1 MEFSLIK
8 TLNGS
13 FKLAYDTD
21 YEKAKSIPL
30 NEPFEVKYTKK
41 RNAKFHR
48 KFFALI
54 NLCYQNQSLFNN
66 LEHLRK
72 ELIICSGHYELIFDL
87 DTGTQKKEA
96 LSISFSNMDETE
108 FNNLYSDVLNV
119 ICDKFLF
126 DKQEI
131 LDNISQHF

>member
-1 MEFSLIK
+1 MQLTLIK

-13 FKLAYDTD
+13 FKLAFDSD
-21 YEKAKSIPL
+21 FEKAKSIPL
-30 NEPFEVKYTKK
+30 NEPFEVVYTKK

-54 NLCYQNQSLFNN
+54 NLCYQNQSIFNN

-72 ELIICSGHYELIFDL
+72 ELIICAGHYELIFDL
-87 DTGTQKKEA
+87 ESGTQKKEA
-96 LSISFSNMDETE
+96 QSISFAKMYETE
-108 FNNLYSDVLNV
+108 CNKLYTDVLNV

-131 LDNISQHF
+131 LDNVAQYF

>member
-1 MEFSLIK
+1 MELTLIK

-13 FKLAYDTD
+13 FKLAFDSD
-21 YEKAKSIPL
+21 FDKAKQIPL

-48 KFFALI
+48 KFFSLI
-54 NLCYQNQSLFNN
+54 NLCFQNQDRFNN

-87 DTGTQKKEA
+87 ETGQQKKEA
-96 LSISFSNMDETE
+96 LSISFANMDETE
-108 FNNLYSDVLNV
+108 FNKLYTDVLNV

-126 DKQEI
+126 DKQEV
-131 LDNISQHF
+131 LDNVSQYF

>member
-1 MEFSLIK
+1 MEITLIK

-13 FKLAYDTD
+13 FKLAFDSDYD
-21 YEKAKSIPL
+21 KAKSIPL

-54 NLCYQNQSLFNN
+54 NLCYQNQSHYNN
-66 LEHLRK
+66 FEHLRK
-72 ELIICSGHYELIFDL
+72 ELIICAGHYELVFNL
-87 DTGTQKKEA
+87 ETGEQKKEA
-96 LSISFSNMDETE
+96 LSISFANMDENG
-108 FNNLYSDVLNV
+108 FNKLYSDVLTV

-126 DKQEI
+126 NKQDI
-131 LDNISQHF
+131 LDNVQQYF

>member
-1 MEFSLIK
+1 MDLTLIK

-13 FKLAYDTD
+13 FKLAFDSD
-21 YEKAKSIPL
+21 FDKAKQIPL

-48 KFFALI
+48 KFFSLI
-54 NLCYQNQSLFNN
+54 NLCFQNQDRFNN

-87 DTGTQKKEA
+87 ETGQQKKEA
-96 LSISFSNMDETE
+96 LSISFANMDETE
-108 FNNLYSDVLNV
+108 FNKLYTDVLNV

-126 DKQEI
+126 DKQEV
-131 LDNISQHF
+131 LDNVSQYF